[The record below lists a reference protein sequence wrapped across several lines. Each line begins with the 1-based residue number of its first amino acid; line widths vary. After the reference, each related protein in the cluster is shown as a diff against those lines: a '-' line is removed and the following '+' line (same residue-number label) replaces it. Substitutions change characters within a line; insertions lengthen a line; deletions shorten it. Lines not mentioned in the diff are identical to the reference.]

1 MGGQIGSNEG
11 DYLMA
16 KREVSFWSNIGAEF
30 TTRAFVL
37 IPVAI
42 GLNVVGGTFTRVLRL
57 PLFLDVIGTI
67 LLAIIAGPWVAVV
80 AGATTNLILGIT
92 TSPSTAFFA
101 IVQVAIALVTGWMA
115 IRGWFRDV
123 SDLRDYARLFLA
135 GVILALTSTL
145 TATPVQ
151 VIILGGF
158 SGAGQD
164 AAVGAL
170 LATGSSILEA
180 VFATQ
185 FTIDIL
191 DKLISI
197 TVAYL
202 VARQIPERYLPSFGQ
217 WALYK

>member
-1 MGGQIGSNEG
+1 MAEQV
-11 DYLMA
+11 DY
-16 KREVSFWSNIGAEF
+16 SFWKNIGAEF

-42 GLNVVGGTFTRVLRL
+42 GLNVIGGTFTRVLRL
-57 PLFLDVIGTI
+57 PLFLDVIGTM

-80 AGATTNLILGIT
+80 AGVATNLILGIT
-92 TSPSTAFFA
+92 TSPSTAVFA
-101 IVQVAIALVTGWMA
+101 IVQFFIALVTGWMV
-115 IRGWFRDV
+115 IRGWFNINDTRSV
-123 SDLRDYARLFLA
+123 ARLGLA
-135 GVILALTSTL
+135 GVILALTSTF

-170 LATGSSILEA
+170 LATGSSIIEA

-185 FTIDIL
+185 FTIDIV

-197 TVAYL
+197 AVAYG
-202 VARQIPERYLPSFGQ
+202 VARSIPDRYMPPFGQ
-217 WALYK
+217 QTVE

>member
-1 MGGQIGSNEG
+1 
-11 DYLMA
+11 MA
-16 KREVSFWSNIGAEF
+16 ETGVSFWRGVALDFS
-30 TTRAFVL
+30 TRAFVL

-42 GLNVVGGTFTRVLRL
+42 GLNVIGGTFTRVLRL

-80 AGATTNLILGIT
+80 AGASTNLILGVT

-101 IVQVAIALVTGWMA
+101 VVQIAIALVAGWMA
-115 IRGWFRDV
+115 TSGWFMDV
-123 SDLRDYARLFLA
+123 SDTRDYARLFLA
-135 GVILALTSTL
+135 GVILAIVSTL
-145 TATPVQ
+145 TATPIQ
-151 VIILGGF
+151 VIVLGGF

-170 LATGSSILEA
+170 MATGSSIVEA

-185 FTIDIL
+185 FTIDIT
-191 DKLISI
+191 DKLISLG
-197 TVAYL
+197 VAYG

-217 WALYK
+217 QVLNE